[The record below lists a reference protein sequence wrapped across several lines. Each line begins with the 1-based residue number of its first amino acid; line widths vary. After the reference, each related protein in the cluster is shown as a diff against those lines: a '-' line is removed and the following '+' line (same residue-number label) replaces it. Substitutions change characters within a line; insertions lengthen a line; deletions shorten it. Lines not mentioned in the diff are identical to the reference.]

1 MSLKLE
7 PSTLKP
13 YFGHWKDDGLVL
25 NFNEYFISMLAE
37 AGEKHLKRKFV
48 ITRMQNLVKHTG
60 TVQSGH
66 ENEMESSLFIV
77 THWQT

>member
-1 MSLKLE
+1 
-7 PSTLKP
+7 
-13 YFGHWKDDGLVL
+13 
-25 NFNEYFISMLAE
+25 MLAE

-48 ITRMQNLVKHTG
+48 ITRMQNLVKCIG
-60 TVQSGH
+60 TVRSGH